1 MGVYQ
6 FFRDFAG
13 PLATALA
20 SVVAVIV
27 TWRVT
32 WRIGN
37 DQVLIARQQADLAG
51 QQAELATVRLKHD
64 LFDRRFE
71 IYETVLAFLI
81 EIFQHGN
88 ISDDGISKFVR
99 GTQKAVFVFDQSVV
113 EYFEQLRIQALT
125 LQEQAIF
132 VGDQRNPVGPERTE
146 AAHRKA
152 ELFRWFNDQFPVLI
166 QRLKPFMALDEN
178 TASRP
183 YPPITGSREPLPTL
197 ENAQGVQDC

>member
-6 FFRDFAG
+6 FFKDFAG
-13 PLATALA
+13 SLATVLA
-20 SVVAVIV
+20 SVVAVII

-32 WRIGN
+32 WRIGY
-37 DQVLIARQQADLAG
+37 DQVLIARQQADLAR

-71 IYETVLAFLI
+71 IYETVFAFLI
-81 EIFQHGN
+81 EILQLSN
-88 ISDDGISKFVR
+88 ISREGMSKFVR

-113 EYFEQLRIQALT
+113 DYFERLRTQAVI
-125 LQEQAIF
+125 LQERAAF
-132 VGDQRNPVGPERTE
+132 LSDQRNPVGPDRAE
-146 AAHRKA
+146 AARRQA
-152 ELFRWFNDQFPVLI
+152 ELFTWFTDQLPILI

-183 YPPITGSREPLPTL
+183 YPPLAGRRETLPTVG
-197 ENAQGVQDC
+197 NAQAS